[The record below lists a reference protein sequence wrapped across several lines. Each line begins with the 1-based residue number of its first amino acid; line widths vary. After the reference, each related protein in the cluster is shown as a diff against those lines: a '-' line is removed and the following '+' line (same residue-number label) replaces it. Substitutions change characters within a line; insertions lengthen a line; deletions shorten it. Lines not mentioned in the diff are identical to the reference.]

1 MAGDDFVMV
10 QLSAVGIAAAKGGPL
25 SVSNGR
31 RHFLFTAGVAQR
43 VEKSYEWNAVL
54 ARSFTPSGQKLFELA
69 PAATAAAAPTPQPKN
84 DSSTAAPAVPVAPAP
99 VVPVAEETK

>member
-10 QLSAVGIAAAKGGPL
+10 QMSAVGIAAAKGGPL
-25 SVSNGR
+25 SLSNGR

-54 ARSFTPSGQKLFELA
+54 ARSVTPSGEKLFELA
-69 PAATAAAAPTPQPKN
+69 PPTPQPEN
-84 DSSTAAPAVPVAPAP
+84 PIAVPAVPVVAA
-99 VVPVAEETK
+99 AEEKK